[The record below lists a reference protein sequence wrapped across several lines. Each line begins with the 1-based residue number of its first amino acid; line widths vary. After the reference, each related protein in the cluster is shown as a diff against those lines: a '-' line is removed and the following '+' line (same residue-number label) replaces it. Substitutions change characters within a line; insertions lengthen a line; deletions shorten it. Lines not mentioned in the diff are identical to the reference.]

1 MFGFLV
7 EEYKRFYNI
16 GFRLLIEN
24 VIIYKEFVF
33 FYFLSFDFVY
43 YSVIGSRFLEKIND
57 FINVLNFID

>member
-24 VIIYKEFVF
+24 VISYKEFVF